1 MDAVLASIRGGGGL
15 DALMGQS
22 AELFNRRQSPPSPR
36 IQRPSGMQ
44 SSSQRQGQE
53 RTKVENVSLNNTIE
67 INLPPG
73 QDSPQETAERLKQA
87 VLNTMYDVT
96 VEMRR

>member
-1 MDAVLASIRGGGGL
+1 
-15 DALMGQS
+15 
-22 AELFNRRQSPPSPR
+22 
-36 IQRPSGMQ
+36 
-44 SSSQRQGQE
+44 
-53 RTKVENVSLNNTIE
+53 VENVSLNNTIE